1 MLRAAVRGAHTAF
14 LLVQLRG
21 VGEDR
26 RLFIFLLLTVRFGG
40 KRGDTYEMAG
50 RKWSTFEMAGRK
62 ARDDE

>member
-21 VGEDR
+21 AGEDR

-50 RKWSTFEMAGRK
+50 RHVVIPTKWREDSE
-62 ARDDE
+62 